1 MERSSDPTPRKLSKL
16 ACDRCR
22 SRKVKCDYRQPE
34 IDADPNAP
42 AIPAGTCSNCLAAG
56 LECAIS
62 SQPKRRGP
70 KPRNRA
76 REYSYYNAASKS
88 PTTPGLDDH
97 DRNESQ
103 PIDEDDDSRHVLP
116 VTHLSPIAQR
126 LDSSPH
132 SWVDGTVSSQTAAL
146 GASVQSPLSQVALPA
161 SLPPL
166 YDVYQDLVITL
177 SRVLPSYSFETITK
191 KCVNLF
197 FEYLFSLIP
206 IVDESNLR
214 YDVHTV
220 CATYGA
226 VDVSSP
232 VSVWSTAGAYE
243 SNHISTATVRN
254 TTALAVKLALV
265 TATCAEAAFMI
276 PPQLFPE
283 GPLISSAFL
292 LASRKALHFYL
303 ESDLDHPSAASL
315 ATRYFHSNCLHADGK
330 SRVSWHIFGEAARLA
345 QTMQLHSEASYQT
358 LEPTEAELRRRC
370 FWILYIGDKSAAILN
385 GLPIALHH
393 LNFVSEVTVA
403 YPTEEG
409 NLVFDSQAEDA
420 EPRSVLTGFNFNLRL
435 WAAASA
441 LLLEVR
447 MRVQPR
453 DGSLTGVDDRA
464 IIDRLY
470 IDFMTIL
477 DTLPT
482 WLSLDPGASEE
493 AGRCPKEFCIQR
505 VNLRATF
512 HCLRM
517 VVLQKLEAA
526 GLGMEASTALALAL
540 RKTEIARDMVR
551 VVRQAPFWALQ
562 VNGESCVE
570 KIRLIGV
577 SLLETIHTHKESPL
591 ATRARAE
598 FVVLLDVLARLD
610 SRASDA
616 LRDGSW
622 QQE

>member
-1 MERSSDPTPRKLSKL
+1 MNIPSDG
-16 ACDRCR
+16 
-22 SRKVKCDYRQPE
+22 E
-34 IDADPNAP
+34 IIGLDAEETIQVGMHQMSQLDTDTNSITA
-42 AIPAGTCSNCLAAG
+42 AIPTGTCSNCLAAG
-56 LECAIS
+56 IECAGS

-70 KPRNRA
+70 KPRSRA
-76 REYSYYNAASKS
+76 RENSYYNADAAPNS

-97 DRNESQ
+97 DYGESQ
-103 PIDEDDDSRHVLP
+103 AIEEDNDNRHTLP
-116 VTHLSPIAQR
+116 ATHLSPIAQGPA
-126 LDSSPH
+126 SSPH
-132 SWVDGTVSSQTAAL
+132 SWVDGTVSSSRTAVL
-146 GASVQSPLSQVALPA
+146 GAHVQSPLSQVALPA

-177 SRVLPSYSFETITK
+177 SRVLPSYSFETIAK
-191 KCVNLF
+191 KCVDLF

-206 IVDESNLR
+206 IVEVLTLR
-214 YDVHTV
+214 NDLHIV

-232 VSVWSTAGAYE
+232 VSSWSTAGAYE
-243 SNHISTATVRN
+243 SNHVSTATFRDF
-254 TTALAVKLALV
+254 TTLAIKLALV

-276 PPQLFPE
+276 PSQLFPE

-292 LASRKALHFYL
+292 LVSRKALHFYL
-303 ESDLDHPSAASL
+303 ESDLDHPSATSL

-358 LEPTEAELRRRC
+358 LDPTEAELRRRC

-403 YPTEEG
+403 YPTEVD
-409 NLVFDSQAEDA
+409 NPVFDPQAEDS

-435 WAAASA
+435 RVAAAA

-453 DGSLTGVDDRA
+453 NGALIGVDDRA
-464 IIDRLY
+464 TISRLY

-477 DTLPT
+477 DALPA
-482 WLSLDPGASEE
+482 WLSLEPSASEE

-505 VNLRATF
+505 VNLRISF

-517 VVLQKLEAA
+517 VVLQKLEVA

-540 RKTEIARDMVR
+540 RETEIARDMVR

-570 KIRLIGV
+570 KIRLIGAT
-577 SLLETIHTHKESPL
+577 LLEAMHMHKESPL

-598 FVVLLDVLARLD
+598 FLVLLDVLARLD

-622 QQE
+622 SQE

>member
-1 MERSSDPTPRKLSKL
+1 MDIPNDGEIIGLDAEETI
-16 ACDRCR
+16 
-22 SRKVKCDYRQPE
+22 KCDYGQL
-34 IDADPNAP
+34 DPDTNSITP
-42 AIPAGTCSNCLAAG
+42 AVPTGTCSKCLDAG
-56 LECAIS
+56 LECVVN

-70 KPRNRA
+70 KPRSRA
-76 REYSYYNAASKS
+76 REHSYRNAASKS

-97 DRNESQ
+97 DYDESEA
-103 PIDEDDDSRHVLP
+103 IEEGDDSRHPLP
-116 VTHLSPIAQR
+116 ATHLSPITERPA
-126 LDSSPH
+126 SSPY
-132 SWVDGTVSSQTAAL
+132 SWVDGSVSSRTAVL
-146 GASVQSPLSQVALPA
+146 GAHVQSPLSQVALPA

-177 SRVLPSYSFETITK
+177 SRILPSYSFETITK
-191 KCVNLF
+191 KCVDLF

-206 IVDESNLR
+206 IVDERNLR
-214 YDVHTV
+214 HDLHIV

-232 VSVWSTAGAYE
+232 VSAWSTAAAYE
-243 SNHISTATVRN
+243 SSHVSTTTLRD
-254 TTALAVKLALV
+254 TTALAIKLALV

-276 PPQLFPE
+276 PQQLFPE

-303 ESDLDHPSAASL
+303 ESDLDHPSATSL

-358 LEPTEAELRRRC
+358 LDPTEAELRRRC

-393 LNFVSEVTVA
+393 LNFVSEITVT

-409 NLVFDSQAEDA
+409 NLVFDPQSEDA

-447 MRVQPR
+447 MRMQPR
-453 DGSLTGVDDRA
+453 DGSPIGVDDRA

-470 IDFMTIL
+470 IDFMTVL
-477 DTLPT
+477 DTLPA
-482 WLSLDPGASEE
+482 WLSLDPSASEE
-493 AGRCPKEFCIQR
+493 AGRCPREFCIQR

-526 GLGMEASTALALAL
+526 GLGVEASTAVALAL
-540 RKTEIARDMVR
+540 RETEIARDMVR

-570 KIRLIGV
+570 KIRLIGA
-577 SLLETIHTHKESPL
+577 SLLEVMHMHKESPL
-591 ATRARAE
+591 ATRARVE
-598 FVVLLDVLARLD
+598 FLVLLDVLARLD

-622 QQE
+622 